1 MQKASNNILM
11 SIIFKIINYCTVC
24 HKIKE
29 YNSVLKSSLEPKV
42 YVTVTS
48 FLGYSTAEICTLVEP
63 YSTLLNTLL
72 FYFMNSVQ
80 PSFHK
85 ISISTSKKSNGRIS
99 WGGWL

>member
-1 MQKASNNILM
+1 M

-48 FLGYSTAEICTLVEP
+48 
-63 YSTLLNTLL
+63 LLAIPQLKFAL
-72 FYFMNSVQ
+72 
-80 PSFHK
+80 
-85 ISISTSKKSNGRIS
+85 
-99 WGGWL
+99 